1 MRRREFISLLGGG
14 ATAAWPLAA
23 RAQQA
28 VKLRRIG
35 VLMGQAENDPGNP
48 SRVAAFEQALDKL
61 GWSHGRTVVI
71 EFRWGAGNVDRM
83 QSYAKELIGLIPDVV
98 VAESTPAAAALR
110 RESHTAPVV
119 FMQVANPVGSGLSQA
134 WRIPMGI

>member
-71 EFRWGAGNVDRM
+71 
-83 QSYAKELIGLIPDVV
+83 
-98 VAESTPAAAALR
+98 
-110 RESHTAPVV
+110 
-119 FMQVANPVGSGLSQA
+119 
-134 WRIPMGI
+134 

>member
-1 MRRREFISLLGGG
+1 VSLGADMRRRKFITLVGG
-14 ATAAWPLAA
+14 AAAVWPLAA

-71 EFRWGAGNVDRM
+71 EFRWGAGNQRNL
-83 QSYAKELIGLIPDVV
+83 ANE
-98 VAESTPAAAALR
+98 R
-110 RESHTAPVV
+110 SHGAVSSV
-119 FMQVANPVGSGLSQA
+119 F
-134 WRIPMGI
+134 